1 MQRFSHQKIEEEL
14 PVPSEE
20 ALALSTE
27 LALEII
33 AEIREKGPMPFSRF
47 FNLALYHPKLGYY
60 TGPQAVFGEA
70 GDFITA
76 PLVSD
81 LFSRSLANQVEEIK
95 RLMQSSTKNSQVDT
109 FDILEIG
116 AGNGTMARDLLLALK
131 AAKQLPTRYLILEVS
146 PDLKARQR
154 ALIAESLPEY
164 IDQVEWLDAP
174 PQTAWNGVIIA
185 NEVLDALAVERF
197 KIEDGQPHYIDVDI
211 EIDEESRSVRF
222 VSQLRAADASLR
234 QFYQSLLDKGYTL
247 LEGTE
252 TEYCPTLESWLPPL
266 FEHLEKGV
274 ALFIDYG
281 YDEREYYRPERT
293 TGTLIA
299 HYKHRAHEDFY
310 LYPGLQDLTANV
322 NFTQVAT
329 LLVEMGLTFL
339 GYTAQAYFLM
349 GNGLQEMVKA
359 EQEALAEKGDKN
371 DIGWYEL
378 SQKVQQLV
386 HPEEMGERF
395 KVLAVGKNFD
405 EALQG
410 FALYD
415 YAHHL

>member
-1 MQRFSHQKIEEEL
+1 MQHFSHQKIEEEL
-14 PVPSEE
+14 PIPSEE
-20 ALALSTE
+20 ALARSTE
-27 LALEII
+27 LTLEII
-33 AEIREKGPMPFSRF
+33 NEIRESGPMPFSRF
-47 FNLALYHPKLGYY
+47 FNLALYHPQLGYY

-76 PLVSD
+76 PLISD
-81 LFSRSLANQVEEIK
+81 LFSRSLANQVREIAS
-95 RLMQSSTKNSQVDT
+95 LMASMDETKSQD

-131 AAKQLPTRYLILEVS
+131 ATDELPSRYLILEVS

-164 IDQVEWLDAP
+164 IDQVEWIDIP
-174 PQTAWNGVIIA
+174 PQAAWNGVIIA
-185 NEVLDALAVERF
+185 NEVLDALTVERF
-197 KIEDGQPHYIDVDI
+197 KIHEGKPHYIDVDI
-211 EIDEESRSVRF
+211 ELDDENRSVRF
-222 VSQLRAADASLR
+222 VSRLRPADAALQR
-234 QFYQSLLDKGYTL
+234 FYQSLLDKGYTL

-252 TEYCPTLESWLPPL
+252 TEYCPALESWLPPL

-299 HYKHRAHEDFY
+299 HYQHRAHEEFY

-329 LLVEMGLTFL
+329 LLVEMGLNFL